1 MNLTRA
7 LALAGLVTGA
17 FAQSV
22 PAGGSHAPSPIGR
35 LFSSPQ
41 QRLELDRVRDD
52 PGSAQVAAPI
62 LELSRRQF
70 LPESEH
76 DAPALAATLDGVV
89 VRSDGHWL
97 AWIDGNEATVD
108 QVATTGVR
116 LEVMHTPGG
125 RPRVR
130 LSAGRTSAVLEPG
143 QSVDENGEVRAAYER
158 RPATLAAERPG
169 EGTGGPVRADRDA
182 SAPVESQRASSTSP
196 PVNRLPEPPRATRA
210 GSDSIGREVSGARGS
225 VHLESTASRVDSS
238 RIHKHATDIAAHR
251 Q

>member
-7 LALAGLVTGA
+7 FALAGLVTGA

-22 PAGGSHAPSPIGR
+22 PAGGSFAPSPIGR

-52 PGSAQVAAPI
+52 PGSAQVTTPI
-62 LELSRRQF
+62 LEPSRRQSR
-70 LPESEH
+70 PESEH

-89 VRSDGHWL
+89 VRSDGHWQ

-125 RPRVR
+125 RLRVR
-130 LSAGRTSAVLEPG
+130 LTAGRTSAVLEPG
-143 QSVDENGEVRAAYER
+143 QSVDENGKVRAAYER
-158 RPATLAAERPG
+158 RPATFAVERPG

-182 SAPVESQRASSTSP
+182 GAPVELQRANSTLP
-196 PVNRLPEPPRATRA
+196 PADRLPEQPRATRA
-210 GSDSIGREVSGARGS
+210 GSDSTGKEVSGARDS
-225 VHLESTASRVDSS
+225 VHPESTASRVDSS
-238 RIHKHATDIAAHR
+238 TIHKDATDIAARR